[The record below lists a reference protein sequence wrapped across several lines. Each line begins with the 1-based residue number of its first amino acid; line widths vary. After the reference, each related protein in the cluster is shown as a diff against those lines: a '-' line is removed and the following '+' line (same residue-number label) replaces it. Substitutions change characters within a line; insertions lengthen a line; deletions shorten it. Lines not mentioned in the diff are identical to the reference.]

1 MLLLC
6 LDQASIDRVM
16 KEVNVGFCS
25 SHMGGHML
33 TRKIVRL
40 GYFWLTMETDC
51 SQFVHK
57 CPKC

>member
-16 KEVNVGFCS
+16 KEVHVGFCS

-40 GYFWLTMETDC
+40 AYFWLIMETDC
-51 SQFVHK
+51 SQFVLK